1 MIKYITKLDRATIG
15 NAEDLDLFMPIY
27 NLLEYRSNY
36 SDATGSLWF
45 CSRDEATNF
54 NGDIEDDNTF
64 ASIIRKH

>member
-36 SDATGSLWF
+36 SDTTGSLWF

>member
-1 MIKYITKLDRATIG
+1 MIKYNTKLDRATIG
-15 NAEDLDLFMPIY
+15 NAEDLNLFMPIY

-36 SDATGSLWF
+36 SNTTGSLWF

-54 NGDIEDDNTF
+54 NGDTEDDNTF

>member
-36 SDATGSLWF
+36 SDTTGSLWF

-54 NGDIEDDNTF
+54 SGDIEDDNTF